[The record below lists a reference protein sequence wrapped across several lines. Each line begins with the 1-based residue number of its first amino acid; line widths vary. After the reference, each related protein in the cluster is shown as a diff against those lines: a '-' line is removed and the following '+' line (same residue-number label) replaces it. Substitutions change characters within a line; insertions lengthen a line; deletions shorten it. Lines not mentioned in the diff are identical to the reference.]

1 MVSFSYLR
9 SMIASLRGK
18 VLRRTPT
25 NVILDCGGVG
35 YEVRISLYT
44 ASAIEG
50 QDEITLLIHHHF
62 SQDHQALFGFTS
74 EAEKQLFIHLISV
87 SGVGPNSAQLIL
99 SYMSPR
105 ETEMAILSEDL
116 AAFKKVKGV
125 GDKTA
130 RRILVDLKDKI
141 SKGSGESPILPVQS
155 NNTMEEEALSALL
168 ALGFPRS
175 QAQKALS
182 RVHDPGSGPT
192 TVEALIRHAL
202 RALSQG

>member
-1 MVSFSYLR
+1 
-9 SMIASLRGK
+9 MIASLRGK
-18 VLRRTPT
+18 VIRRSPT
-25 NVILDCGGVG
+25 SVIVECSGVG

-50 QDEITLLIHHHF
+50 KEEVGLTVYHHF
-62 SQDHQALFGFTS
+62 SQDHQALFGFTE

-87 SGVGPNSAQLIL
+87 SGVGPNTAQLIL
-99 SYMSPR
+99 SYMSPQ
-105 ETEMAILSEDL
+105 ETEIAIMSEDL
-116 AAFKKVKGV
+116 SAFKKVKGV

-130 RRILVDLKDKI
+130 RRILIDLKDKVR
-141 SKGSGESPILPVQS
+141 KGMGESHLIPTQT

-168 ALGFPRS
+168 ALGFPRA

-182 RVHDPGSGPT
+182 RISGSADGPSS
-192 TVEALIRHAL
+192 VEALIRQAL

>member
-1 MVSFSYLR
+1 MGNTRAEIRLPTKELR
-9 SMIASLRGK
+9 DDLPFYTK
-18 VLRRTPT
+18 VLKMR
-25 NVILDCGGVG
+25 LDMI
-35 YEVRISLYT
+35 YP
-44 ASAIEG
+44 A
-50 QDEITLLIHHHF
+50 DNPEI
-62 SQDHQALFGFTS
+62 
-74 EAEKQLFIHLISV
+74 
-87 SGVGPNSAQLIL
+87 
-99 SYMSPR
+99 
-105 ETEMAILSEDL
+105 AILSEDL

-141 SKGSGESPILPVQS
+141 SKGSGESPILAAPS

-175 QAQKALS
+175 QAQKAIS
-182 RVHDPGSGPT
+182 RVHDSGTGPT

>member
-1 MVSFSYLR
+1 MSWFSYLR
-9 SMIASLRGK
+9 GMIASLRGSVIK
-18 VLRRTPT
+18 RTPT
-25 NVILDCGGVG
+25 SVVVECQGVG

-50 QDEITLLIHHHF
+50 QKEVSLTVHHHF
-62 SQDHQALFGFTS
+62 SQDNQALFGFTE

-87 SGVGPNSAQLIL
+87 SGVGPNTAQLIL
-99 SYMSPR
+99 SYMSPQ
-105 ETEMAILSEDL
+105 ETEVAIMSEDL
-116 AAFKKVKGV
+116 LAFKKVKGV

-141 SKGSGESPILPVQS
+141 SKGSGESHLIPMKT

-182 RVHDPGSGPT
+182 RINPSDEGPSS
-192 TVEALIRHAL
+192 VEALIRHAL
-202 RALSQG
+202 RALSQS

>member
-1 MVSFSYLR
+1 MPISYLR

-25 NVILDCGGVG
+25 NVILECGGVG

-50 QDEITLLIHHHF
+50 KDDITLVIHHHF

-74 EAEKQLFIHLISV
+74 EEEKQLFIHLISV
-87 SGVGPNSAQLIL
+87 SGVGPGSAQLIL
-99 SYMSPR
+99 SYMSPQ
-105 ETEMAILSEDL
+105 ETEMAILTEDL

-141 SKGSGESPILPVQS
+141 SKGSGESPILPAQS

-182 RVHDPGSGPT
+182 RVKDQGTGPI